1 MTPIALDIPEEA
13 KSFDDLVAV
22 FLAAIGDHQQLVVII
37 PLPSIGHSNSYLDIA
52 WDFAEASFVAECLGR
67 HCQERRIDLVN
78 RDHFEFLHLTLG
90 EYIKET
96 LAHEFARMASALNSA
111 GDDGVA
117 EWKEHQ
123 IAREQILDHEVQLA
137 SMDLLFPELADSYLV
152 NMIHGGYYEWE
163 EEVVEA
169 ELKVHPER
177 RYGFFVSRAVSVE
190 DSAVL
195 CSTDDW
201 IVPSRISPEDMA
213 AQLDFPP
220 EELLPGEVLT
230 TVNTTIFLANHAALH
245 MPASRLLNALACG
258 DDYMRRHHR
267 RDDVHDLLKFC
278 GVPARTGSDSEGS
291 SPVVLVGEFGTRALL
306 RCEGFSVLFMNLRPM
321 DPKERLPYAEHLL
334 GLEVSIRDGEPP
346 TSLISIPWSRIDD
359 EGFEQL
365 CFDYLFAHP
374 EFDKDRTEKIGKSRS
389 RDGGR
394 DIVAWT
400 IPRWHPHRP
409 AEKFIFQCK
418 HIGAEA
424 SLTPRHLQAIGD
436 TVEQYGAQGYGIMCS
451 GYIDATLHDRV
462 DAIANQRQLAPT
474 RKLDRF
480 HLERFLARRP
490 HLIRRYFGD
499 ET

>member
-1 MTPIALDIPEEA
+1 MTPISLEIPEEA
-13 KSFDDLVAV
+13 GSFDDLVAM
-22 FLAAIGDHQQLVVII
+22 FLATIGDQHQLVVVI
-37 PLPSIGHSNSYLDIA
+37 PLPSVGHSNSYLDIA
-52 WDFAEASFVAECLGR
+52 WDFAEASFVAECLGC
-67 HCQERRIDLVN
+67 HCHERRIDLVN

-90 EYIKET
+90 AYVKET
-96 LAHEFARMASALNSA
+96 LAHELARMALVLNST
-111 GDDGVA
+111 GDDDVA
-117 EWKEHQ
+117 EWKEHL
-123 IAREQILDHEVQLA
+123 IAREQVLDHEEQLT

-163 EEVVEA
+163 EEAVEA
-169 ELKVHPER
+169 ELKNHPER
-177 RYGFFVSRAVSVE
+177 RYGFFVSRAVRLE

-201 IVPSRISPEDMA
+201 IIPSNINPGDVA
-213 AQLDFPP
+213 TQLDIPQ
-220 EELLPGEVLT
+220 EELLAGEVLT
-230 TVNTTIFLANHAALH
+230 TVHRTMFLANHAVLH

-267 RDDVHDLLKFC
+267 HDDVHDLLNFC
-278 GVPARTGSDSEGS
+278 GAPARTDSGGGS
-291 SPVVLVGEFGTRALL
+291 PAVLVGEFGTRALL
-306 RCEGFSVLFMNLRPM
+306 RCDGFSVLFMNLHPM
-321 DPKERLPYAEHLL
+321 APKERLPYADHLL
-334 GLEVSIRDGEPP
+334 GLEVSIRDGEPT
-346 TSLISIPWSRIDD
+346 TSLISIPWPRLDD

-374 EFDKDRTEKIGKSRS
+374 EFDKERIEKMGKSRS

-436 TVEQYGAQGYGIMCS
+436 TIEQYGAHGYGIMCS

-462 DAIANQRQLAPT
+462 DAIANHRQLAPT

-490 HLIRRYFGD
+490 HLVRRYFSN

>member
-1 MTPIALDIPEEA
+1 MTPISLDIPEEIG
-13 KSFDDLVAV
+13 SFDDLVAI
-22 FLAAIGDHQQLVVII
+22 FLAAIGDQQQLVVVV

-52 WDFAEASFVAECLGR
+52 WDFAEASFVAECLGC

-78 RDHFEFLHLTLG
+78 RDHSEFLYLTLG
-90 EYIKET
+90 AYVKET
-96 LAHEFARMASALNSA
+96 LAHELARMASVLNST

-117 EWKEHQ
+117 EWEESQ
-123 IAREQILDHEVQLA
+123 IAREQVLNHKERLV

-152 NMIHGGYYEWE
+152 NMIHGGYYEWDE
-163 EEVVEA
+163 EAVEA
-169 ELKVHPER
+169 ELKIHPER
-177 RYGFFVSRAVSVE
+177 RYGFFVSRTVRVDDSV
-190 DSAVL
+190 VL

-201 IVPSRISPEDMA
+201 IIPSNISPEEVA
-213 AQLDFPP
+213 TQLDIPQ
-220 EELLPGEVLT
+220 EELIAGEVLT
-230 TVNTTIFLANHAALH
+230 TVHRTMFLANHAVLH
-245 MPASRLLNALACG
+245 MPGSRLLNALACG

-267 RDDVHDLLKFC
+267 CDDVHVLLNFC
-278 GVPARTGSDSEGS
+278 GAPAHADSGGS
-291 SPVVLVGEFGTRALL
+291 SPAVLIGEFGTRALL
-306 RCEGFSVLFMNLRPM
+306 RCDGFSVLFMNLNPM
-321 DPKERLPYAEHLL
+321 DPKERLSYAEYLL
-334 GLEVSIRDGEPP
+334 GLEVSVRDGEPP

-359 EGFEQL
+359 ERFEQL

-374 EFDKDRTEKIGKSRS
+374 EFDKERIEKIGKSRS

-436 TVEQYGAQGYGIMCS
+436 TIEQYGAHGYGIMCS

-462 DAIANQRQLAPT
+462 DAIVNHRRLAPT

-490 HLIRRYFGD
+490 HLVHRYFGVD
-499 ET
+499 A